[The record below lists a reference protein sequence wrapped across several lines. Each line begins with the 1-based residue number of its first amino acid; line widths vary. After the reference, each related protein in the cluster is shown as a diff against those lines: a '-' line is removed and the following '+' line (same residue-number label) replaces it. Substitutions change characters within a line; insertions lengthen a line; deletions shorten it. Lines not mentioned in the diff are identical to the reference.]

1 MSANAQSASGPET
14 EAIVPEICA
23 RVAHA
28 QHEMNNPLSALLAEA
43 QILAMDPLLSESQQE
58 SVDRMIQL
66 VRRVIGL
73 VRNLD
78 QVCAEPSGASI

>member
-1 MSANAQSASGPET
+1 MSANAQSAPGPET
-14 EAIVPEICA
+14 EERVVGISA

-43 QILAMDPLLSESQQE
+43 QILAMDPLLSDNQQE
-58 SVDRMIQL
+58 SVDRIIQL

-73 VRNLD
+73 VRNLEHLSS
-78 QVCAEPSGASI
+78 EPQRTDI